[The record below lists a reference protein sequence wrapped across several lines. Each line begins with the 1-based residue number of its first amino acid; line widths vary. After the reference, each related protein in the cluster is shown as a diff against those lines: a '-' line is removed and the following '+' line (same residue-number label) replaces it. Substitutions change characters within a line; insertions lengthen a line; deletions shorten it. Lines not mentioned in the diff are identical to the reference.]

1 METIFKLYNM
11 KGVDFMTKIEK
22 LEREKKI
29 WKYVPIGTTVFFL
42 LGVEAMFL
50 SVWNN
55 EIGKIIAFTIIVV
68 VLSVINYFVQKD
80 NAKGAIAKCD
90 HNIELELLKP
100 EIKEQFNLS
109 SEEYVEVF
117 LNAETYKSENPVE
130 IAFTI
135 DGRPIIRPDSYLKKV
150 AMQAF
155 FGAKFYA
162 KLISEDEIEITV
174 EYNGGAERGEPLRI
188 RNFAYFRKYFKTE
201 P

>member
-1 METIFKLYNM
+1 
-11 KGVDFMTKIEK
+11 MTKIEK

-42 LGVEAMFL
+42 LGIEAMSL
-50 SVWNN
+50 LVWNN

-80 NAKGAIAKCD
+80 NAKGAIANCD

-100 EIKEQFNLS
+100 EIKEQFNLTT
-109 SEEYVEVF
+109 EDYVEVF
-117 LNAETYKSENPVE
+117 FNTETYKSENPVE

-135 DGRPIIRPDSYLKKV
+135 EGRPITKLYSYLEIIAIQEV
-150 AMQAF
+150 Y
-155 FGAKFYA
+155 GIKFYA

-174 EYNGGAERGEPLRI
+174 EWNGPINLGEKFI
-188 RNFAYFRKYFKTE
+188 IKDFSHFRKYFKTE